1 VGRVSFPASPY
12 NWSKLSLLCKAASAP
27 RHFYLA
33 QRAGSNARIENAHP
47 SAPVRARGAIARRAK
62 APYTDRVSFGSAG
75 SLEFAMTRIFALVRG
90 LALGALLSGAAASQ
104 AQISIKPEALTHYS
118 YCISAAKDRNAVFLL
133 DRGTMYRCGDDI
145 AVSYFNY
152 LGRQKAP
159 EKRVVE
165 AEGVFIYR
173 MIAGVGKCWN
183 KIEDAYGNPTS
194 TYGCDIYI
202 EL

>member
-1 VGRVSFPASPY
+1 MTRMLALVSILTLFQLVFQASP
-12 NWSKLSLLCKAASAP
+12 S
-27 RHFYLA
+27 R
-33 QRAGSNARIENAHP
+33 
-47 SAPVRARGAIARRAK
+47 
-62 APYTDRVSFGSAG
+62 
-75 SLEFAMTRIFALVRG
+75 
-90 LALGALLSGAAASQ
+90 
-104 AQISIKPEALTHYS
+104 AQINIKPDSLTHYS
-118 YCISAAKDRNAVFLL
+118 YCVSAAKDRNAVFLL

-159 EKRVVE
+159 ERRVTE

-173 MIAGVGKCWN
+173 MIGGVGKCWN

>member
-1 VGRVSFPASPY
+1 MAEKS
-12 NWSKLSLLCKAASAP
+12 
-27 RHFYLA
+27 
-33 QRAGSNARIENAHP
+33 
-47 SAPVRARGAIARRAK
+47 
-62 APYTDRVSFGSAG
+62 
-75 SLEFAMTRIFALVRG
+75 ALVLLLG
-90 LALGALLSGAAASQ
+90 LGVGALAFAPAN
-104 AQISIKPEALTHYS
+104 AQISVKPEALTHYS
-118 YCISAAKDRNAVFLL
+118 YCVSHAKDRARVFLL
-133 DRGTMYRCGDDI
+133 DRGTMYRCGDEI

-183 KIEDAYGNPTS
+183 QIEDPQGNPTS
-194 TYGCDIYI
+194 IYGCDIYV